1 MVVVDVGLS
10 LLILTSAGHFPLS
23 SGFEPVEH
31 IVVVVTLSGT
41 QFP

>member
-1 MVVVDVGLS
+1 MVVVDVGL
-10 LLILTSAGHFPLS
+10 LLLTSAGHFPLS

-31 IVVVVTLSGT
+31 IVVATLSGT